1 MFLQGELQRWP
12 KWLRL
17 EMKAGP
23 DLRMGGSSFFSF
35 HFLRRYLI
43 PFDQMWPFSD
53 IWAVL
58 GEPWALFLD
67 IYLLL
72 SAFWTKFLFSGGEFM
87 RALIWCWAFFVEIG
101 LFFTTT
107 LVQKGERLKKIH
119 LSLSCSTPSKCWQLS
134 ANFPIVAFFSRNVG
148 KAFFSFAWSKW
159 KSFTREMHEPHS

>member
-107 LVQKGERLKKIH
+107 LVQKGERLKKK
-119 LSLSCSTPSKCWQLS
+119 STWVVQHHPTVDTFLPIFPSMPFFTKCWQSILFFRLKQMKVFYKRS
-134 ANFPIVAFFSRNVG
+134 A
-148 KAFFSFAWSKW
+148 
-159 KSFTREMHEPHS
+159 PHS